1 MIKIILGTYVLVS
14 AVATITLFIVQF
26 IGADEEDWEG
36 FFLSPKWIKDYSTMN
51 IFGIIF
57 TTILLLIAVPLYEI
71 VAIMYWLCHI
81 EFKRK
86 KVK

>member
-1 MIKIILGTYVLVS
+1 MVEEILGIYSLAS
-14 AVATITLFIVQF
+14 AVATIILFMAQF
-26 IGADEEDWEG
+26 IEGYEEWWGD
-36 FFLSPKWIKDYSTMN
+36 FFLSPKWIKKYSTMN
-51 IFGIIF
+51 TFGIIF

-81 EFKRK
+81 ERK

>member
-1 MIKIILGTYVLVS
+1 MIALLGLYIAAS
-14 AVATITLFIVQF
+14 IVATIMLFIACSIGQF
-26 IGADEEDWEG
+26 EEDWEG

-51 IFGIIF
+51 TFGVIF

-81 EFKRK
+81 ERK